1 MSPAFSINSLQSPAE
16 VAVAWQAVENYRRTQ
31 LIPLPEN
38 PDSRAGQIDSAVAEL
53 AQRIYKGLTMGP
65 LGPRY
70 KAMMEVWLAAPAGH
84 AVTITDL
91 AKKVGCTTVEM
102 RANLSKLSARM
113 KRIAT
118 PQEAASLRTPF
129 MLLAEIEYDETNS
142 SRHTLTP
149 AGREA
154 VRKYLA
160 R

>member
-1 MSPAFSINSLQSPAE
+1 MNPAFSINSLQSPTE
-16 VAVAWQAVENYRRTQ
+16 VAVAWQAVENYRRSQ
-31 LIPLPEN
+31 NIPLPQN
-38 PDSRAGQIDSAVAEL
+38 PDPGAGQIDPAVAEL
-53 AQRIYKGLTMGP
+53 AQRIYKGLTMAP

-70 KAMMEVWLAAPAGH
+70 KAMMDVWLAAPAGH
-84 AVTITDL
+84 AVTVVDL
-91 AKKVGCTTVEM
+91 AKKVGCSDIEM
-102 RANLSKLSARM
+102 RASLSKLSARM

-154 VRKYLA
+154 ARKYLA